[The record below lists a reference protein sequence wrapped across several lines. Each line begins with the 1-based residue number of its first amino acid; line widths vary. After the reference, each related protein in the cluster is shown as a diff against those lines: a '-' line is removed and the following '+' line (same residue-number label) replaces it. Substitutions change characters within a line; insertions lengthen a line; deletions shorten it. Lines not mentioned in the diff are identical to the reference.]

1 MNVTELFAQ
10 FSSGIYTWD
19 ITLYDLNANTEIH
32 TNIDDLDSI
41 DEAWLTAE
49 IYDWTCDGESFT
61 INVVK

>member
-1 MNVTELFAQ
+1 MNVSELFAQ
-10 FSSGIYTWD
+10 FSRGIYCWE
-19 ITLYDLNANTEIH
+19 ITIFDLNECTEIH

-61 INVVK
+61 VNVVK